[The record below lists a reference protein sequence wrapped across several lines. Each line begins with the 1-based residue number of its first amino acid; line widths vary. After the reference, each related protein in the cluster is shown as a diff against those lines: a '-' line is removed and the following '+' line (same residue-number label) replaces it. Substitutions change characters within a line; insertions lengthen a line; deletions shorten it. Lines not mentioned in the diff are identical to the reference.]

1 MEAFSLPAVM
11 VIAVLVMLL
20 ILSAFSLRTLDF
32 RSYSLYREGKQRRLD
47 LRSATALYMCDSTL
61 LAGRDSVR
69 VSLYG
74 EGEDSISIV
83 RHRWGFYEAVTVR
96 HGADD
101 PFGKTYLMGRE
112 AECSRRAALWL
123 CDHNRPLSLAG
134 RTSLKGTVY
143 VPLNGIN
150 YIDIDGKP
158 FGGRPVP
165 QEMLR
170 VSRRQLPRMSDAVW
184 AYLDSLKG
192 LRDRSVDWR
201 NVPGGGAYRS
211 FGEPAVLAHCDMPAE
226 VELHLAGNVVLFGD
240 RVVLS
245 GRSEVRDILIIAR
258 SVIVGEGFR
267 GSAQIICADSV
278 RVRPGVRL
286 EYPSGIFIDSSGDRA
301 PGVVVGRGS
310 SICGYVGIIMGEKY
324 HYYLENPCFTL
335 DSQSSVRG
343 LLYIDGSCNLAG
355 DVTGAAYIGD
365 CFYRGKDSFYAGT
378 LNDVTVARDDSLA
391 FPLMLDGPYR
401 RKIMKN
407 LY

>member
-61 LAGRDSVR
+61 LAGRDSAV
-69 VSLYG
+69 VLLFG
-74 EGEDSISIV
+74 EGEDSISIE
-83 RHRWGFYEAVTVR
+83 RRRWGFYEAVSVG
-96 HGADD
+96 HSSDD
-101 PFGKTYLMGRE
+101 PFRKTYMMGRE
-112 AECSRRAALWL
+112 TECSRRAALWL

-134 RTSLKGTVY
+134 RTSIRGTVY

-165 QEMLR
+165 QDMLR
-170 VSRRQLPRMSDAVW
+170 ISRRQLPRMSEAVW
-184 AYLDSLKG
+184 SYLDSLKG
-192 LRDRSVDWR
+192 LRDRSIDWR
-201 NVPGGGAYRS
+201 NVPGGDAYRS
-211 FGEPAVLAHCDMPAE
+211 FGVPTVLAHCDMPGE

-240 RVVLS
+240 RIVLS

-286 EYPSGIFIDSSGDRA
+286 EYPSGIFIDSSGQHA
-301 PGVVVGRGS
+301 PAVTVGEGS
-310 SICGYVGIIMGEKY
+310 IVEGYIGIIMGEKY

-335 DSQSSVRG
+335 DSQASVRG
-343 LLYIDGSCNLAG
+343 LLYVDGSCNISG
-355 DVTGAAYIGD
+355 PVRGAAYIGD
-365 CFYRGKDSFYAGT
+365 CFHRGKEAFFAGT

-391 FPLMLDGPYR
+391 FPLMLDGPYH

>member
-201 NVPGGGAYRS
+201 NVPGGSAYRS

-240 RVVLS
+240 RIVLS

-278 RVRPGVRL
+278 RIRPGVRL
-286 EYPSGIFIDSSGDRA
+286 EYPSGIFLDGADGNKQCVVIDEGC
-301 PGVVVGRGS
+301 
-310 SICGYVGIIMGEKY
+310 SINGYVSFSYKNRNRY
-324 HYYLENPCFTL
+324 TLDNPCFIL
-335 DSQSSVRG
+335 KKHSVVRG
-343 LLYIDGSCNLAG
+343 LVYIDGSCNLSG
-355 DVTGAAYIGD
+355 HIRGAAYIND
-365 CFYRGKDSFYAGT
+365 CFYQEGKSIFTST
-378 LNDVTVARDDSLA
+378 LNDLMAERDDSLA
-391 FPLMLDGPYR
+391 FPLMLEGPYH